1 MKKLILSLLTLTVI
15 GVNANSQIICRVLEP
30 ASIMGNKPFTWAD
43 TWGGTPD
50 FNIPNTFVQDT
61 LAIAE
66 DGTPGNSTTTI
77 VHTLSQEGCATFT
90 NAAQIAGKI
99 AVVYRGTCNFT
110 VKAANAQAAGAVG
123 VIIINRDPDAIALG
137 GTDPAVTIPAVM
149 IGSGPGQDITNAM
162 SSNTVVAFLG
172 NKQGILLNDLTISSE
187 WAKIPASTGNST
199 LLSTNL
205 FLPAVTVYNY
215 GSGAQSNCNANLKIV
230 GPGIGGA
237 TVYDNSVTGLSI
249 ASGDSISVE
258 DGGTY
263 SFPSLDVSTLASG
276 EYFLTYSAYPST
288 TEMDSADNQ
297 YSSSFNVTT
306 NFISSS
312 RLDANNDPIHNTYPQ
327 NTTNPGQYDA
337 CMSYTNA
344 NSEDIML
351 TGLKFVPSAD
361 TSVYDM
367 TGEEIL
373 LNIYEWSGPNDLTTI
388 VTPAIF
394 NTAVYLPD
402 NTANRVVQNVT
413 FSTPVILTNDV
424 VYLVCATSNGV
435 ENVVFG
441 FDNNVDYS
449 GNMSY
454 DILYSTP
461 IYIAGTWYSGW
472 SGTTAISFALEVT
485 ENTLGLDD
493 VTNVEASV
501 FPNPTN
507 DVFNVRVNTVGKATI
522 QLTDISG
529 KIVSTNEVEL
539 INGATQVNTTNLETG
554 AYIMTIITENGA
566 TKNVHVV
573 KN

>member
-1 MKKLILSLLTLTVI
+1 LLNLFSKIIIMKKLILSLLTLTVVA
-15 GVNANSQIICRVLEP
+15 VNANSQIICRVLEP

-50 FNIPNTFVQDT
+50 FNIPNTYVQDT

-77 VHTLSQEGCATFT
+77 VHPLSQEGCATFT
-90 NAAQIAGKI
+90 NPAQIAGKI

-110 VKAANAQAAGAVG
+110 LKAANAQAAGAVG
-123 VIIINRDPDAIALG
+123 VIIINRDPEAVGMG

-149 IGSGPGQDITNAM
+149 VGSGTGQDITNAM
-162 SSNTVVAFLG
+162 SSGTVVAFLG

-187 WAKIPASTGNST
+187 WAKIPASAGNST

-215 GSGAQSNCNANLKIV
+215 GSAAQANCYAGLKIV
-230 GPGIGGA
+230 GPGVGGA

-263 SFPSLDVSTLASG
+263 SFPSLDISTLANG
-276 EYFLTYSAYPST
+276 EYFMTYSAYPSNI
-288 TEMDSADNQ
+288 EMDSADNV

-344 NSEDIML
+344 N
-351 TGLKFVPSAD
+351 A
-361 TSVYDM
+361 YDM

-388 VTPAIF
+388 VTPSIF

-402 NTANRVVQNVT
+402 NSADKVVQNVT
-413 FSTPVILTNDV
+413 FATPVVLTNDV
-424 VYLVCATSNGV
+424 VYLVCATSNGI

-441 FDNNVDYS
+441 FDNDVDYS

-454 DILYSTP
+454 DILYASP

-472 SGTTAISFALEVT
+472 SGTNAISFALEVT
-485 ENTLGLDD
+485 ENTLGLED
-493 VTNVEASV
+493 VTTVEATV

-507 DVFNVRVNTVGKATI
+507 DIFNVRVNTVGKATI

-539 INGATQVNTTNLETG
+539 INGATQVNTANLETG

-566 TKNVHVV
+566 TKNMHVV